1 MDNGYDILVVI
12 TPNDYK
18 RVEGLLP
25 RTVAQL
31 PGRDIIFIGSSA
43 LGEILPQEIAGRTV
57 RFLNEDD
64 VIPFSQVHEVMRE
77 AIGIEELP
85 RGVTGWY
92 YQQFLKMQYA
102 RICQDEYYM
111 TWDGDTIPC
120 QKFSMFQEGSGAP
133 YLDVKDEYC
142 ERYFITLGKLFP
154 GMGKLIRPSFISE
167 HMLFNKEIMEQML
180 AEIEANEALLG
191 NVFWEKV
198 IHAISAEDLRKNS
211 FSEFETYGTYV
222 AFRHTGKYKLREW
235 HSFRL
240 AGQFFEPDKICDR
253 DFAWLAKDFDA
264 VSFEKRHTVRE
275 DHRNLFDNPYYQERL
290 SARQMLEI
298 AQEEFKEGYI
308 ETWGL
313 FES

>member
-64 VIPFSQVHEVMRE
+64 VSPFSQVHEVMRE

-133 YLDVKDEYC
+133 YFDVKDEYC
-142 ERYFITLGKLFP
+142 ERYFITLAKLFQ
-154 GMGKLIRPSFISE
+154 GMGKIIRPSFISE

-180 AEIEANEALLG
+180 AEIETNEALVG
-191 NVFWEKV
+191 NAFWEKV

-264 VSFEKRHTVRE
+264 VSFEKRHMVRE